1 MRFISLLAVLSI
13 LGFGCSSADG
23 GSSGGSGGSGG
34 SDANDTVRAE
44 RFFTRGFV
52 PEANPETSEDTPTE
66 LNQARVVRYFMG
78 DETAQAPRAILI
90 AMPGFLGG
98 GPSFDGIAR
107 SVVRRGTEDGFPVE
121 VWAIVDPTGWR
132 T

>member
-1 MRFISLLAVLSI
+1 MAVLSI

-23 GSSGGSGGSGG
+23 GSSGGSGGS
-34 SDANDTVRAE
+34 DANDMVRAE
-44 RFFTRGFV
+44 RFFTPGFV

-66 LNQARVVRYFMG
+66 LNQARVVRYFMA
-78 DETAQAPRAILI
+78 DEPAQAPRAILI

-107 SVVRRGTEDGFPVE
+107 SSIQRDGGPDGHERCGARGRRGDRLGLLL
-121 VWAIVDPTGWR
+121 
-132 T
+132 